1 MTMST
6 CPVEGQP
13 VIRPTVVGRAAIQ
26 LGESLAAWGR
36 ATAERRARSRRT
48 APAPFERP
56 ALSAQHELLRQ
67 PWMR

>member
-6 CPVEGQP
+6 YPTKGQP
-13 VIRPTVVGRAAIQ
+13 VLRPTVVGRAAIQ

-36 ATAERRARSRRT
+36 ATAERRARARRT
-48 APAPFERP
+48 TVASYERP
-56 ALSAQHELLRQ
+56 ALTPQHELLRQ